1 MDCVPRADAK
11 IARMRM
17 NWLLMTGALA
27 VAVAAC
33 SSPEKA
39 PEATPPA
46 AAQAPAASPVP
57 ATDAAAAPQMSP
69 IVIGPNDPRFVEADL
84 PPLPNNLGYSP
95 RPAEYVRT
103 VYKFAAHNAD
113 LLKYVPCFCG
123 CERMGHHANDECF
136 IARRSGT
143 GQVLEW
149 QPHGV
154 ICEVCLDV
162 AHEAMQLHNTGASLE
177 QIRRAIDTKWTTP
190 NGSHTN
196 TPMPPH
202 VGGH

>member
-1 MDCVPRADAK
+1 
-11 IARMRM
+11 
-17 NWLLMTGALA
+17 MTGALA
-27 VAVAAC
+27 AAVAAC

-39 PEATPPA
+39 ADSAPLAALAQSPAPATSA
-46 AAQAPAASPVP
+46 AAQASP
-57 ATDAAAAPQMSP
+57 APQTMSP
-69 IVIGPNDPRFVEADL
+69 IVIGPADPHFVEADL
-84 PPLPNNLGYSP
+84 PPLPDNLGYSP
-95 RPAEYVRT
+95 RPADYVRT

-113 LLKYVPCFCG
+113 LLKFVPCFCG

-136 IARRSGT
+136 IARRGGN

-162 AHEAMQLHNTGASLE
+162 AHEAMQLHNTGASIE

-202 VGGH
+202 AGGH

>member
-1 MDCVPRADAK
+1 MAA
-11 IARMRM
+11 
-17 NWLLMTGALA
+17 ALA
-27 VAVAAC
+27 AAVAAC
-33 SSPEKA
+33 SSSDQA
-39 PEATPPA
+39 ANSTPPA
-46 AAQAPAASPVP
+46 ALAQSPAPASSAVP
-57 ATDAAAAPQMSP
+57 ASSPQAMSP
-69 IVIGPNDPRFVEADL
+69 IVIGPNDPHFVEADL
-84 PPLPNNLGYSP
+84 PPLPDNLGYSP
-95 RPAEYVRT
+95 RPADYVRT

-136 IARRSGT
+136 ISRRSGT

-162 AHEAMQLHNTGASLE
+162 AHEAMQLHNTGASIE
-177 QIRRAIDTKWTTP
+177 QIRRAIDTKWSTP

-202 VGGH
+202 VGGY

>member
-1 MDCVPRADAK
+1 MLRS
-11 IARMRM
+11 RSMRM
-17 NWLLMTGALA
+17 TSLVMVGALA
-27 VAVAAC
+27 AAVAAC
-33 SSPEKA
+33 SSSDQA
-39 PEATPPA
+39 ANSTPPA
-46 AAQAPAASPVP
+46 ALAQSPAPASSAAPVSSP
-57 ATDAAAAPQMSP
+57 ATQAMSP
-69 IVIGPNDPRFVEADL
+69 IVIGPTDPHFVEADL
-84 PPLPNNLGYSP
+84 PPLPDNLGYSP
-95 RPAEYVRT
+95 RPADYVRT

-162 AHEAMQLHNTGASLE
+162 AHEAMQMHNTGASVE

-202 VGGH
+202 AGGH